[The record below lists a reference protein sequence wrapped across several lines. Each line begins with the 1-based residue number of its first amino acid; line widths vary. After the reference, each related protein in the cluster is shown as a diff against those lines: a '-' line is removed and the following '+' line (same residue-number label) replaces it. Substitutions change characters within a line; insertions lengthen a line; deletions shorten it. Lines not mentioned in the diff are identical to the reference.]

1 MADVGCREEGEG
13 DVTTEKRENKRKE
26 ANMSNRKLVMEE
38 HGGKVLVGMQQ
49 EDCDPI
55 VKTVEGDLYDALG
68 QVNGLLAAAQEQWAT
83 EPKNPAYKPPA
94 TPKPTAA
101 PAKKTDE
108 LPLLAGKAGE
118 KAEEAAP
125 APAPSTEA
133 PTEAEPVA
141 AEETTGETKEE
152 AAEAQAAPA
161 EPEPEPEGPP
171 AEPEPS
177 PEPAEEKAE
186 AAPVGVGYYL
196 KDGRGPYADIQAAI
210 DEMGIDKE
218 NRPHH
223 NRWDR
228 LSTTLKEQIIRR
240 PKA

>member
-1 MADVGCREEGEG
+1 
-13 DVTTEKRENKRKE
+13 
-26 ANMSNRKLVMEE
+26 MSNRKLVMEE

-49 EDCDPI
+49 EGCDPI

-68 QVNGLLAAAQEQWAT
+68 QVNGLLAEAQEQWAAT
-83 EPKNPAYKPPA
+83 PKNPAYKPPA
-94 TPKPTAA
+94 TPKKAAA
-101 PAKKTDE
+101 PAATAQAEPQKAEE
-108 LPLLAGKAGE
+108 LPLLSGQE
-118 KAEEAAP
+118 KPEAEEAAP

-141 AEETTGETKEE
+141 AEETPEETKEE
-152 AAEAQAAPA
+152 VAEPQAAPA

-186 AAPVGVGYYL
+186 AAPEPQPSPAGEVGYYL
-196 KDGRGPYADIQAAI
+196 KDGRGPYADIQAAM
-210 DEMGIDKE
+210 DEMGVDKE